1 MVAQLVKNRLQCGD
15 PGLIPGLGRSPREGK
30 VYPLQYSG
38 LENPTEYI
46 VHGVTKGRT
55 QLSDFHFHL
64 QAVTVLLLAS
74 QCGFLLLFC
83 LITVART
90 SNTVLNKNGKSRH
103 SCLSFYLSER
113 FSPLSVMLA
122 VSMSYIEC

>member
-1 MVAQLVKNRLQCGD
+1 MGD
-15 PGLIPGLGRSPREGK
+15 PALILGLGRSPGEGK
-30 VYPLQYSG
+30 VYPLQNSG
-38 LENPTEYI
+38 LENSTECI
-46 VHGVTKGRT
+46 VPGVTKGWTR
-55 QLSDFHFHL
+55 LSNFHFHL

-74 QCGFLLLFC
+74 QCGFLLIFC

-113 FSPLSVMLA
+113 FSPLSMMLA
-122 VSMSYIEC
+122 VSMSYIVC